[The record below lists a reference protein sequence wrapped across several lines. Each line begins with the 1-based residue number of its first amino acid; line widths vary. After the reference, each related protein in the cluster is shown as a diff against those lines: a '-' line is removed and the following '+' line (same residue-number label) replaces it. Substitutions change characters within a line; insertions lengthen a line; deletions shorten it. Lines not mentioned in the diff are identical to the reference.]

1 MATIWQD
8 LRYAIRV
15 LAKSPGFTSV
25 AVLTLAL
32 GIGANTAIFTVVY
45 GVLLRPLPFPEP
57 DRIVQLAESYQTQ
70 SDEMSVTTNQLESLR
85 EYGQHFTHIAGY
97 TDVGFN
103 LAAGSE
109 AEHVRGVPASAGYFQ
124 VLGVHPALGR
134 DFLSEEDRGDGQ
146 RVVILSHS
154 LWMRRLGGD
163 LRTIGQKILLNGDSY
178 MVIGVMPAGFDPRAN
193 SDLNPGVRADL
204 WVPLALVS
212 KTAGSGENI
221 SVIGRL
227 KPGVTHQQLQSQMD
241 IVTRD
246 FRLRYPNDV
255 GQQVVMSFR
264 PYQAMIGAGMRP
276 FLLVLLGAIGFVLLI
291 ACANVANLLLARG
304 STRGREIAVR
314 VAMGAS
320 RSRLFRQ
327 LLTESML
334 IALAGGALGLAVA
347 SLGLSS
353 LLAMAPNNLPRLDDI
368 RMDGSVFAFT
378 FLISIVTGAVFGVAP
393 ALYATTTKSSL
404 SEILKEGGGRA
415 SAGAGRARLRQGLVI
430 GEFALSLVLLTGAGL
445 MIATFAKLM
454 NTNPGFDAHHVLTMQ
469 FWLTGSRYHS
479 TPEIMGFYRTV
490 EQRIEALPGVS
501 AAGVVAAGLPL
512 ERGGNNGVRIAGPK
526 ESEWHNADYRE
537 ITPGYF
543 RALGISLKQGR
554 TSTARDSELSSR
566 VVIIN
571 EAFARRFFEGRGP
584 LGQHLYVSGEL
595 CEVVGV
601 VGDAKTYLDQPAEP
615 TTFIPAAQAKWGTS
629 KLFEG
634 WFPRSIVVRTTGN
647 PLLINQEL
655 REALAAT
662 DPLVPTGAVRSMDQV
677 LSHSLALR
685 SFMMMLLGIFGGLAL
700 LLASVGIYGVMAF
713 TVSQRTREIG
723 VRMALGAR
731 PDEVLRMILAEGLK
745 LVAAG
750 VVIGVAAALMLTRLL
765 EGMVYGVRVRDPL
778 VFAAVNVLTIAV
790 SLGACYVPAWR
801 ATRVDPLVALRYE

>member
-1 MATIWQD
+1 MGTVWQD

-15 LAKSPGFTSV
+15 LAKSPGFTLV

-57 DRIVQLAESYQTQ
+57 DRIVQLAESYKAL
-70 SDEMSVTTNQLESLR
+70 SDEMGVTAKQLESLR
-85 EYGQHFTHIAGY
+85 EYGKLFEHIAGY

-103 LAAGSE
+103 LATGNE
-109 AEHVRGVPASAGYFQ
+109 AEHVRGVPASAEYFQ

-146 RVVILSHS
+146 RVAILSHS
-154 LWMRRLGGD
+154 LWTRHFGGD
-163 LRTIGQKILLNGDSY
+163 SGVIGQKVLINGDAY
-178 MVIGVMPAGFDPRAN
+178 TVIGVMPAGFDPRAN
-193 SDLNPGVRADL
+193 SDLNPGVRADV
-204 WVPLALVS
+204 WVPLALVA

-221 SVIGRL
+221 SVIARL
-227 KPGVTHQQLQSQMD
+227 KPGVTQEQLRSQMD

-246 FRLRYPNDV
+246 FRVRYPNVV
-255 GQQVVMSFR
+255 GQQLVISFW
-264 PYQAMIGAGMRP
+264 PYQAMIGLGMRP

-304 STRGREIAVR
+304 SSRGREIAVR

-320 RSRLFRQ
+320 RVRLLRQ

-334 IALAGGALGLAVA
+334 IALTGGALGLVVA
-347 SLGLSS
+347 NAGLGSLLTMAPSS
-353 LLAMAPNNLPRLDDI
+353 LPRIGDIRLD
-368 RMDGSVFAFT
+368 GWVFAFT
-378 FLISIVTGAVFGVAP
+378 FLISILTGAVFGIVP
-393 ALYATTTKSSL
+393 ALYATKTNL
-404 SEILKEGGGRA
+404 SESLKEGEGRA
-415 SAGAGRARLRQGLVI
+415 SAGTGRARLRQGLVI

-454 NTNPGFDAHHVLTMQ
+454 NTNPGFEAHHVLTMQ
-469 FWLTGSRYHS
+469 FWMTGSKYTS
-479 TPEIMGFYRTV
+479 SPEIMRFYRAI
-490 EQRIEALPGVS
+490 EQRIDALPGVT
-501 AAGVVAAGLPL
+501 ATGVVAAGLPL

-526 ESEWHNADYRE
+526 ESEWISLDYRE

-543 RALGISLKQGR
+543 RAIGTPFRQGR
-554 TSTARDSELSSR
+554 GFTEADSEASNS

-571 EAFARRFFEGRGP
+571 EAAARKYFQGQSS
-584 LGQHLYVSGEL
+584 LGKYLYVSGVL

-601 VGDAKTYLDQPAEP
+601 VGDVKSYLDQPAEP
-615 TTFIPAAQAKWGTS
+615 TTFIPAAQAKLGTS

-647 PLLINQEL
+647 PLILNQAL

-677 LSHSLALR
+677 LARSLGLR
-685 SFMMMLLGIFGGLAL
+685 SFMMMLMSIFGGLAL
-700 LLASVGIYGVMAF
+700 VLASVGIYGVISFA
-713 TVSQRTREIG
+713 VSQRTREIG
-723 VRMALGAR
+723 VRMALGAQ
-731 PDEVLRMILAEGLK
+731 PGDVLRMILLEGLK
-745 LVAAG
+745 LVAVG
-750 VVIGVAAALMLTRLL
+750 VVLGVTAALMLTRLL
-765 EGMVYGVRVRDPL
+765 QGMVYGVSMRDPL
-778 VFAAVNVLTIAV
+778 IFALVNLLMVAV
-790 SLGACYVPAWR
+790 SLAACYVPARR
-801 ATRVDPLVALRYE
+801 AMHVDPIIALRYE